1 MKYRRAASS
10 LAMVLSGVL
19 LAQAESNNPPG
30 GYDPRYLADDT
41 TFVLAKI
48 GPSEV
53 NGGIRSQHLTVLSD
67 LKGQLKASDSIA
79 IQSAQIFISD
89 YEVPPAQPKDA
100 IVFWAV
106 TTTKKAG
113 IYWFLRSD
121 NAGYPIGI
129 APEDTV
135 PASEVEDAK
144 AAMKEFADALHAPDH
159 AGPTHERALQLLK
172 DKNYYKWSLGV
183 WRLAHE
189 AHPEDV
195 AKLEALFQEEIT
207 PRQAL
212 WLDRVL
218 QWDITG
224 EFVEK
229 RPTPD
234 ELHRLLQDYLARFI
248 RAHPLEASALKAAG
262 NPEEWLNSQRKSEKK

>member
-1 MKYRRAASS
+1 
-10 LAMVLSGVL
+10 
-19 LAQAESNNPPG
+19 
-30 GYDPRYLADDT
+30 
-41 TFVLAKI
+41 
-48 GPSEV
+48 
-53 NGGIRSQHLTVLSD
+53 
-67 LKGQLKASDSIA
+67 
-79 IQSAQIFISD
+79 
-89 YEVPPAQPKDA
+89 
-100 IVFWAV
+100 
-106 TTTKKAG
+106 
-113 IYWFLRSD
+113 
-121 NAGYPIGI
+121 
-129 APEDTV
+129 
-135 PASEVEDAK
+135 
-144 AAMKEFADALHAPDH
+144 
-159 AGPTHERALQLLK
+159 
-172 DKNYYKWSLGV
+172 
-183 WRLAHE
+183 LAHE